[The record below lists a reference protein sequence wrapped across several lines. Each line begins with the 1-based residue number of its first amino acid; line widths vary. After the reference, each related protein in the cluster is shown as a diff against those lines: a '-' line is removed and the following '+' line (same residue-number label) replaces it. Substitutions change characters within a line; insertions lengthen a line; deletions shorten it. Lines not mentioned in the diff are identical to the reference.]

1 MKRGKKGR
9 ETRDELLAAATHS
22 FAEKGFYGAS
32 MAAIASQL
40 GLTKQALIHHFG
52 SKEKLYGEVMQRIS
66 DQLLSTAIQAAAERT
81 ESESELESFLF
92 AFYSSGEDHLEAT
105 QLIMREL
112 LDNRERAESAHSWYL
127 KSFLDALVAMIR
139 RAPGW
144 ESASNEDALASVY
157 QLLGAINYFAVS
169 EPTLSPPPSTATASG
184 PPSAPTPR
192 TAMARPKPTAR
203 TIPPREPATAR
214 RTAAAKA
221 SATSRPPSATAAWS
235 ASPASPTPTNS

>member
-1 MKRGKKGR
+1 MSRGEKGR
-9 ETRDELLAAATHS
+9 ETRDELLAAATRL

-32 MAAIASQL
+32 MAAIASEL

-81 ESESELESFLF
+81 ESESELESFLVS
-92 AFYSSGEDHLEAT
+92 FYASGDDHMEQT

-112 LDNRERAESAHSWYL
+112 LDNRQRAESAHNWYL

-144 ESASNEDALASVY
+144 ESASSEDALASVY

-169 EPTLSPPPSTATASG
+169 EPTLQRMFGKRAYQRLQEVYPNRFRALVRACLANPPSG
-184 PPSAPTPR
+184 R
-192 TAMARPKPTAR
+192 
-203 TIPPREPATAR
+203 
-214 RTAAAKA
+214 
-221 SATSRPPSATAAWS
+221 
-235 ASPASPTPTNS
+235 